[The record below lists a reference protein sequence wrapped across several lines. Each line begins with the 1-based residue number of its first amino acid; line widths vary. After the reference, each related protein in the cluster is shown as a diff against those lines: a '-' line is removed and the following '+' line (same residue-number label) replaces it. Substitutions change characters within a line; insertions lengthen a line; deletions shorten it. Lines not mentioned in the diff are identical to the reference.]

1 VLQSIHAV
9 SDFNEDETI
18 MDKIQQC
25 VLVDYRLRKGC
36 DDDVH
41 VLFQTHSCA
50 KIEVFQVGGGKVRSV
65 SGDDAVEDNF
75 DFDMSAAGV
84 LTRP

>member
-1 VLQSIHAV
+1 VLHSIHAV
-9 SDFNEDETI
+9 SDFNKDETI

-41 VLFQTHSCA
+41 VLFQTRGCA

-65 SGDDAVEDNF
+65 SGDDAFEDNF
-75 DFDMSAAGV
+75 DLHMSDVGV